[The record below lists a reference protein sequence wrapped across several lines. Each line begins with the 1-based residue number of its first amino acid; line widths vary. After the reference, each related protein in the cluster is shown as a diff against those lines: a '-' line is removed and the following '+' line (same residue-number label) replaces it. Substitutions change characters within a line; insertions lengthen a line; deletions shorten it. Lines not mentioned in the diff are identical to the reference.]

1 MTTTQ
6 SKMKDMARLGS
17 QRSYIYGFL
26 ATVYRKEL
34 TPELL
39 DQLRDSQFLEALVG
53 IGIHLGEGF
62 STFPAKTLLENLEVE
77 YTRLFLGPGG
87 QISPHESVHFARRDA
102 TVEVRRLIESLGLE
116 FKEDANSIPDHIS
129 IEMEL
134 MQKITA
140 RESRAWTEEDKAGAL
155 RCLNVEKKF
164 IEDHLWKWIPRFYEE
179 VAVQAEIQ
187 SYKEISKL
195 TMDFIEFE
203 KENMDSYVN
212 SVKAVKV

>member
-1 MTTTQ
+1 
-6 SKMKDMARLGS
+6 MKNMARLGS

-39 DQLRDSQFLEALVG
+39 DQLRDSPFLEALVG

-77 YTRLFLGPGG
+77 YTRLFLGPEGH
-87 QISPHESVHFARRDA
+87 ISQHESVHFARRDA
-102 TVEVRRLIESLGLE
+102 TVEVKRLVESLGLE
-116 FKEDANSIPDHIS
+116 FKEDDNSIPDHIS
-129 IEMEL
+129 VEMEL

-140 RESRAWTEEDKAGAL
+140 RETQVWTEEDEAGAL

-164 IEDHLWKWIPRFYEE
+164 IENHLWKWIPRFYEE
-179 VAVQAEIQ
+179 VAAQTEIQ
-187 SYKEISKL
+187 FYKEIAKL